1 MKKQLFKTLGILMV
15 CNTVL
20 QAVPAL
26 ATPISLEGNILSS
39 QVFSNDEGSMEGNV
53 IRDNVSGI
61 NYYNVESRN
70 FSHYP
75 DEFYKDLLFSKDTN
89 TAIVDDQ
96 KESLA
101 LSWLTVASS
110 ISDQKGEKS
119 DEGKFNTQM
128 ANIRNNFLKDKRKEP
143 ETLRNSYK
151 KNHRNGDNDYDTTSD
166 FFIASSLKDANDK
179 LRNTLHKHYD
189 NAGGGRDKGGSTR
202 DLPEFTGSSKDET
215 VLVNTF
221 GTYKTS
227 GTNKKGHYRAV
238 AVVYHNFRLSPVM
251 SNYFKE
257 NANLTSQNREDSSTR
272 YASDVANMTDQEIQA
287 DQSISQSSSKSVS
300 SSITGSE
307 SYGFEES
314 ITVGPD
320 LSFLG
325 IGASL
330 EVGFTASQTIE
341 KGWEK
346 GEELTEETSRESA
359 VGIALPPYTRVLM
372 SQENYTEK
380 NVMTYNCPVA
390 LNYDVTVVDYFLNP
404 NNNDATAGAKV
415 SAAFKGNT
423 TNAQKDLVF
432 RRQSNNDP
440 QGINWDQLNSNAN
453 SAADFI
459 SGNVPMSVQGGSFDI
474 VQNVVGSSVEGL
486 VPVKPLD
493 TIQTRKEFSDDYEY
507 NMTIGE
513 SFYLDSIVLD
523 GVNDVGA
530 PYYGFSADKGNW
542 SLVDETGAA
551 MAETDIAKLTTD
563 PLTNYTKFTANNPGR
578 VYLKYVMDE
587 TAYLLNPVNEKEGYI
602 TNNHLAQTAYV
613 PINIL
618 GEETAQPQYHIEV
631 SGTLNGIV
639 GADPVQ
645 IEAYLEAVTF
655 NEDDVEVVR
664 PIKWEAQRPSV
675 VSIDEAGR
683 IQFNKV
689 GTHKIRAIDG
699 EVKSDWI
706 EVTAQEAAQPTTITV
721 APATDFA
728 EVQYLTDGI
737 FQYDFAALPVT
748 VTDQYGQVMTVAGEW
763 VDEAGNALT
772 NGLFEATAAGTY
784 QVYYQVGELRSEPVT
799 VEVAARSLAEVEIAI
814 SGAAG
819 HELALTDETVVFDL
833 SAVQVQGYDQTGA
846 VLPLAEGE
854 WTCDGAVVT
863 ADQVIFDQA
872 GDYFLS
878 YVVAGV
884 RSNEVR
890 ITVTAQALPTTLKV
904 KGKVPVM
911 THEANETF
919 NLDELELQLFD
930 QKGQAMPVDPAKIS
944 YEITDTTVAD
954 VIKGK
959 VHTVGEGNTTLTVA
973 YAADYTET
981 GKITSELPLIVR
993 SQAKASRIDFHGSPR
1008 TGVFSTDYDLGEIGL
1023 AVYDQYGEKL
1033 AKPNKEDLT
1042 WHFAKAAR
1050 VGASDN
1056 LADVALTQQ
1065 TLHVPS
1071 SADNGDGV
1079 MEVQLVAE
1087 YQGAYSEPITLKFLA
1102 KGAADNE
1109 QESEENADQDK
1120 DTEKDTNSDTD
1131 KDAEKDSV
1139 NNQQEDEGQNNQDNG
1154 ETAEKNGTQ
1163 TSSEK
1168 AQTSLFG
1175 NRKKTNKPTSAV
1187 MSSGKKA
1194 TGSLPNTGE
1203 QLDTFWHGAGIL
1215 ALLASLILFFK
1226 KKEDQSK

>member
-1 MKKQLFKTLGILMV
+1 MT
-15 CNTVL
+15 
-20 QAVPAL
+20 
-26 ATPISLEGNILSS
+26 SS
-39 QVFSNDEGSMEGNV
+39 D
-53 IRDNVSGI
+53 
-61 NYYNVESRN
+61 
-70 FSHYP
+70 
-75 DEFYKDLLFSKDTN
+75 
-89 TAIVDDQ
+89 
-96 KESLA
+96 KE
-101 LSWLTVASS
+101 
-110 ISDQKGEKS
+110 
-119 DEGKFNTQM
+119 
-128 ANIRNNFLKDKRKEP
+128 
-143 ETLRNSYK
+143 
-151 KNHRNGDNDYDTTSD
+151 
-166 FFIASSLKDANDK
+166 
-179 LRNTLHKHYD
+179 
-189 NAGGGRDKGGSTR
+189 
-202 DLPEFTGSSKDET
+202 ET
-215 VLVNTF
+215 VLVDLFGNYKNT
-221 GTYKTS
+221 GTT
-227 GTNKKGHYRAV
+227 KKGHYQATAV
-238 AVVYHNFRLSPVM
+238 IYHNFRLSPIM
-251 SNYFKE
+251 SSYFEK
-257 NANLTSQNREDSSTR
+257 NAIPGAPKQEEKSDRF
-272 YASDVANMTDQEIQA
+272 ASDVVNMTDQEIQA
-287 DQSISQSSSKSVS
+287 DQTLSRTSSKSVS
-300 SSITGSE
+300 STISGSK

-314 ITVGPD
+314 ITIGPD

-325 IGASL
+325 LGVSL

-341 KGWEK
+341 SGWEK
-346 GEELTEETSRESA
+346 GEELSEEMSSESSI
-359 VGIALPPYTRVLM
+359 GIALPPYTRVLLA
-372 SQENYTEK
+372 QESASETQT
-380 NVMTYNCPVA
+380 MTYDCPVA
-390 LNYDVTVVDYFLNP
+390 LNYDVTIIDYFLNP
-404 NNNDATAGAKV
+404 DSNDAAAQTRVTAQ
-415 SAAFKGNT
+415 FGNGQT
-423 TNAQKDLVF
+423 AQQDLRF
-432 RRQSNNDP
+432 RSGGNEP
-440 QGINWDQLNSNAN
+440 AGINWDSFNAAGTQGVKYL
-453 SAADFI
+453 SKY
-459 SGNVPMSVQGGSFDI
+459 VPMSIQGGVFNI
-474 VQNVVGSSVEGL
+474 AQNVVNSSIEGL
-486 VPVKPLD
+486 VPAKPLD

-507 NMTIGE
+507 NLAVGE
-513 SFYLDSIVLD
+513 SLIVDAIVLE
-523 GVNDVGA
+523 GLNAAGA
-530 PYYGFSADKGNW
+530 PYYGFNGAKGQW
-542 SLVDETGAA
+542 ILVDGSGEALSETE
-551 MAETDIAKLTTD
+551 MAELSQD

-587 TAYLLNPVNEKEGYI
+587 TAYLLNPVNEKDGYI
-602 TNNHLAQTAYV
+602 TNDHLAQTAYV

-618 GEETAQPQYHIEV
+618 GEETAQPQYRIEV

-639 GADPVQ
+639 GAEPVQ

-683 IQFNKV
+683 IQFNQA